1 MPHVTALS
9 GVRSTPRFV
18 EVETPRSRSKLQCEV
33 GETGVLPLGK
43 EPCMFFPRAVQW
55 GIWLSDTTCH
65 QVCMPTKITVAV
77 TAFRGHLCGG
87 TGHSDRCP
95 SEKCVCSQ
103 SHQCGN
109 LLKLAPVPSGSML
122 MMRLLWWTSI
132 LCLVCTPTHILGH
145 IPYPLVCLWRAKNK
159 SSTQVCFLK
168 PEFQHSVAANTS
180 RYASQAG
187 KCRDLARTIFAGLS
201 LYTEG
206 ATGQLLHSP
215 LEPLKLP
222 LCPRGP
228 SIQWRKFPGQRKF
241 SFTSPS
247 KGLRSNPNSS
257 SAPLSLCST
266 QWHGAISWSFV
277 VWDVLKAFS
286 RYSVRTLPH
295 AIVYLM
301 YLWEWASFTSLYS
314 AILISLPTFLVL
326 ILLV

>member
-87 TGHSDRCP
+87 TGHWDRCP

-109 LLKLAPVPSGSML
+109 LLKPAPVPSGSML

-206 ATGQLLHSP
+206 PQASFYTLHLSLWSSLSVPEGLPSSEGSSQGNGNFLSHLPPRGSGPTPIPLLHPFPFVLPSDMGLF
-215 LEPLKLP
+215 LEALLYEMFWKL
-222 LCPRGP
+222 
-228 SIQWRKFPGQRKF
+228 
-241 SFTSPS
+241 
-247 KGLRSNPNSS
+247 
-257 SAPLSLCST
+257 
-266 QWHGAISWSFV
+266 
-277 VWDVLKAFS
+277 
-286 RYSVRTLPH
+286 SVG
-295 AIVYLM
+295 I
-301 YLWEWASFTSLYS
+301 LWELFHMQLY
-314 AILISLPTFLVL
+314 T
-326 ILLV
+326 